1 MAYNL
6 IIETQITGVI
16 MATKILMRDESGNLK
31 EGFVGWSWTT
41 FFFGCLPALF
51 RGDFGGFFVI
61 LGISLLAQY
70 GVALM
75 GVPELAVIV
84 GLLVKVAWAANY
96 NGWHMDRL
104 KGRGFVLIN
113 GGA

>member
-1 MAYNL
+1 
-6 IIETQITGVI
+6 

-51 RGDFGGFFVI
+51 RGDFIGFFVI
-61 LGISLLAQY
+61 LGASLLAQY

-75 GVPELAVIV
+75 AVPELAVIV

-96 NGWHMDRL
+96 NRWHMGRL
-104 KGRGFVLIN
+104 KERGFVLVN